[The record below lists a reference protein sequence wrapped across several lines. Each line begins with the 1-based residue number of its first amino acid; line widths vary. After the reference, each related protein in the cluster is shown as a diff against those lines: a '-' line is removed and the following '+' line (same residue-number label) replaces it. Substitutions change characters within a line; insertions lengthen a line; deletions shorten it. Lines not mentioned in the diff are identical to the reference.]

1 MDLWNLPL
9 ILALAD
15 KDLIFAWPNEY
26 SLLACKK
33 KKIPQF
39 FFFFVLTDLKLMV
52 DIRQALLLNM
62 YFNSRH

>member
-1 MDLWNLPL
+1 MSTAYWH
-9 ILALAD
+9 A
-15 KDLIFAWPNEY
+15 
-26 SLLACKK
+26 KK

-39 FFFFVLTDLKLMV
+39 IFFFVLTDLKLMV